1 MKITKLEMLNDGM
14 EEYAAKELWESILSF
29 ASYSFNKSHAVEYSV
44 ISVWTMWLR
53 VNYPAEYF
61 AACMSIVADDK
72 LPGLVKDAREVGIE
86 VLPPDVNLSSDKFE
100 IPDPKHLLAPFN
112 AVKGISEKTAQRIVE
127 LRNAQPGGKW
137 ESAEDF
143 KATCKKV
150 GSKVNIRVVE
160 NLELVGGLAAITPGA
175 KPARDI
181 DRRRDQVAL
190 MGALIVDAV
199 KADRQTDVKD
209 PFLRTRIIE
218 IIRDYRQCTGCDLQ
232 CQNHPA
238 IRMKN
243 TVKFM
248 VVSDCPNWEEEKKD
262 KLLEGSVG
270 KEIKAALE
278 AAGLA
283 IGDGYYTTLV
293 KAKKNDKFL
302 TNSQIAACKP
312 FLDREIEAIKPPI
325 IVALGSAAI
334 KHFVPGTKGS
344 TAGMV
349 GTSVFNKDLDANIV
363 CGMNPAQIHFNPD
376 KAEDLV
382 KTFMTVAEILS

>member
-1 MKITKLEMLNDGM
+1 MKISKLEMLNDGM
-14 EEYAAKELWESILSF
+14 EPLAAQELWDNILSF
-29 ASYSFNKSHAVEYSV
+29 ASYSFNKSHAVEYTV

-61 AACMSIVADDK
+61 AACMSIVAEDK

-112 AVKGISEKTAQRIVE
+112 AVKGISEKTARRIVE
-127 LRNAQPGGKW
+127 LREAQPGGKW
-137 ESAEDF
+137 ENIEDF
-143 KATCKKV
+143 KATCKTV
-150 GSKVNIRVVE
+150 GSKVNVRVVE

-248 VVSDCPNWEEEKKD
+248 VVSDCPSWEEEKKD
-262 KLLEGSVG
+262 KLLEGSIG

-334 KHFVPGTKGS
+334 KHFIPGTKGS

-376 KAEDLV
+376 KADELV